1 VTAVVGPLILTVTL
15 NPALDVTYT
24 VDAPVVAGT
33 THRVREVAVR
43 AGGKGL
49 NVARVLTALDAPVL
63 ATGLLG
69 GGTGEQIAALLA
81 AAGVAASFVRIA
93 AESRR
98 TVAVTDGAGATGFWE
113 PGPHVSAA
121 EWESFLAH
129 YRESLTG
136 AATVVLC
143 GSLPREVA
151 DDAYAVLISI
161 AHESGVD
168 TVLDTDG
175 PALRAGLVADPRVVK
190 PNAAELAAATGFPVS
205 NMADAQAAARALR
218 AGGTTAVVAS
228 LGSAGL
234 VASTVDGD
242 WRASLPA
249 PLNGNPTGAGDACV
263 AALAAGRLNPLPWPE
278 LLADAVACSAAAVAS
293 PVAGAVD
300 PDRVRRL
307 RPHVVVEEIR

>member
-1 VTAVVGPLILTVTL
+1 VTGVVGPLILTVTL

-24 VDAPVVAGT
+24 VDTPVVAGT
-33 THRVREVAVR
+33 THRVRDVAMR

-49 NVARVLTALDAPVL
+49 NVARVLSTLDKPVL

-69 GGTGEQIAALLA
+69 GGTGSQIAALLA
-81 AAGVAASFVRIA
+81 GSGVAASFVPIA

-98 TVAVTDGAGATGFWE
+98 TVAVSDGAGATGFWE
-113 PGPHVSAA
+113 PGPHVTAA

-136 AATVVLC
+136 AATVALC
-143 GSLPREVA
+143 GSLPRGVA
-151 DDAYAVLISI
+151 EDAYAVLISI

-175 PALRAGLVADPRVVK
+175 PALRAALVASPSVVK
-190 PNAAELAAATGFPVS
+190 PNAAELAAATGLPV
-205 NMADAQAAARALR
+205 AGVAEARAAARVLR
-218 AGGTTAVVAS
+218 SGGTTAVVAS
-228 LGSAGL
+228 LGNAGL
-234 VASTVDGD
+234 VTSTVDGE
-242 WRASLPA
+242 WRASLFPA
-249 PLNGNPTGAGDACV
+249 LTGNPTGAGDACV
-263 AALAAGRLNPLPWPE
+263 AVLAAGLLNPLPWPE

-300 PDRVRRL
+300 VDRVRQL
-307 RPHVVVEEIR
+307 RPDVVVEAI